1 MNIGIDID
9 DTITNNSKLIDE
21 FAKEYTEKVL
31 KRKFEIKTLDVIS
44 PMWAQY
50 VYGWNEEEDDKFWE
64 LYYEKTMKN
73 AIPKENAVKIIN
85 RLAKNN
91 KIIIIT
97 ARWDKENG
105 IISQITKDWLKKQGI
120 QYDKLFMG
128 HQDKR
133 KVVIEND
140 INIFIDDNYKTCKQI
155 SEIGVRTLIM
165 NSRLNKEIQDNDIER
180 VFSWEEIEQKI
191 KEEC

>member
-9 DTITNNSKLIDE
+9 DTITNNSKVIDE

-31 KRKFEIKTLDVIS
+31 KRKFEIKTLYVIS

-50 VYGWNEEEDDKFWE
+50 VYGWNKDEDDKFWE

-73 AIPKENAVKIIN
+73 AIPKEKAVEIIN

>member
-9 DTITNNSKLIDE
+9 DTITNNSQVIDD
-21 FAKEYTEKVL
+21 FAKEYTEQIL
-31 KRKFEIKTLDVIS
+31 KRKFEINTLDIVS

-50 VYGWNEEEDDKFWE
+50 VYGWTAEENDKFWE
-64 LYYEKTMKN
+64 LYYEKTMEN
-73 AIPKENAVKIIN
+73 AIPKENAVQIIN
-85 RLAKNN
+85 KLAEDNE
-91 KIIIIT
+91 IIIIT
-97 ARWDKENG
+97 ARWDRENG
-105 IISQITKDWLKKQGI
+105 IISQITKEWLKKQGI
-120 QYDKLFMG
+120 HYDKLFMG

-133 KVVIEND
+133 EIVAENN

-165 NSRLNKEIQDNDIER
+165 NSRLNKDIQDDNLER
-180 VFSWEEIEQKI
+180 VFSWEDIEQKI